1 MNNVETMTLKQA
13 MEDISR
19 MIEHK
24 DCTIHE
30 QKATIEFLKDDAKHV
45 YDHGVDDGFAKGV
58 KEGMEKAWNLA
69 NRIIHLDWIGNDTI
83 KTVEDWFELLTVHD
97 ALQVM
102 NDMYKNSEKPH
113 WKKNIEKQMFECSE
127 CGYNSFHR
135 FMYCPQCG
143 NQMNLYCNGHQKS
156 NLSHH

>member
-58 KEGMEKAWNLA
+58 EEGMNKAWSLA
-69 NRIIHLDWIGNDTI
+69 RRIVHLDWDGDDNIH
-83 KTVEDWFELLTVHD
+83 TVEDWFDLFTAKD
-97 ALQVM
+97 ALVVM
-102 NDMYKNSEKPH
+102 EKQKPH
-113 WKKNIEKQMFECSE
+113 WKEDIVRNVFECSQCGFPSLIQYKHCPE
-127 CGYNSFHR
+127 CGVK
-135 FMYCPQCG
+135 ME
-143 NQMNLYCNGHQKS
+143 
-156 NLSHH
+156 